1 MKNLWEKDRKII
13 YKELYSQYLQEG
25 YSPKEA
31 KRFASEETEE
41 YMSNETDFVKDI
53 FSYQDEDC

>member
-25 YSPKEA
+25 YSPKELRDLRQ
-31 KRFASEETEE
+31 KRLKNICL
-41 YMSNETDFVKDI
+41 MKQI
-53 FSYQDEDC
+53 L